1 MAARYPFLDVSRRG
15 LVTCEVKWFSDTRIL
30 KEAQEEKWISQD
42 LWPISKWMHK
52 DVNASKIL
60 LHRFNK
66 LLQEIL
72 LIIIWFS
79 IWTQQIGKTKYIL
92 ITYSENAISTFV
104 LTILYVDGNS

>member
-1 MAARYPFLDVSRRG
+1 MKLSDS
-15 LVTCEVKWFSDTRIL
+15 VTQKSW

-60 LHRFNK
+60 LHRFDK
-66 LLQEIL
+66 LLQDIL

-79 IWTQQIGKTKYIL
+79 ILTQQMEKQVHPNLLLRKTTDGDKFNYFHVSQ
-92 ITYSENAISTFV
+92 ITVTDWEGNDFVSEQ
-104 LTILYVDGNS
+104 NSK